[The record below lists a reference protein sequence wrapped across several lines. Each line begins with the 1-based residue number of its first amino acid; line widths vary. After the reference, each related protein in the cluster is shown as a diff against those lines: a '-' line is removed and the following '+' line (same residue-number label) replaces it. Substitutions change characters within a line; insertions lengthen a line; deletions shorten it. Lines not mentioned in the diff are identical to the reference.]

1 MKIRR
6 DFVTNSS
13 SSSYVVCYKVDYNDE
28 LKEYLKEEFGKYG
41 LRLAEKY
48 LEKGKEIKADSYSDT
63 LEILADA
70 EITVND
76 DSYYLS
82 ATFFE
87 WTSEGEEEGDD
98 AWLARHIPNAYL
110 EEIYN
115 EGE

>member
-48 LEKGKEIKADSYSDT
+48 LENGKKIKSDSYSDT

-76 DSYYLS
+76 DDYYLR
-82 ATFFE
+82 ANFVEYTN
-87 WTSEGEEEGDD
+87 EGDVEGDD
-98 AWLARHIPNAYL
+98 AWLARHIPKQYL
-110 EEIYN
+110 EEIYD
-115 EGE
+115 GGY